1 MKKILFS
8 VIIAIAGVFSPAIAQ
23 NATTTDVSSLSAA
36 LYSEE
41 MTVEPGGQIILP
53 IYMKNSQPV
62 TLFQTNVYLP
72 DGFSFAK
79 KANGKYAVSLV
90 KDRLTDEDD
99 NHVIS
104 ANLQQDGSLL
114 ILCSSQDNY
123 TFDGTDGKVATVTI
137 DIAET
142 VAGGKYAVQ
151 LNNQKLVRPTNL
163 GDNISKYQVAITV
176 QSSTP
181 TYNYDVNNDGKVD
194 IKDVTDL
201 VNHIVG
207 K

>member
-1 MKKILFS
+1 MKKILFT

-79 KANGKYAVSLV
+79 KANGKYAVSLI

-142 VAGGKYAVQ
+142 VVGGKYAVQ